1 MSDDTADLS
10 SVIALSNKGNELVMK
25 GHNARAAEK
34 FRLAADEAEKALRFP
49 DCLVT
54 CALRFQ
60 QLDSL
65 VSHAMLSV
73 VKPADADDAL
83 REALLRLLPSAVAV
97 LERRKA
103 AGTLL
108 PGRCRPVEETYHMA
122 EKLHAMEIQGST
134 RASFAETAAEL
145 RRPLR
150 GRRNIRARRRV
161 CGVHGSQS
169 DPGAAGI

>member
-54 CALRFQ
+54 CALRF
-60 QLDSL
+60 
-65 VSHAMLSV
+65 
-73 VKPADADDAL
+73 
-83 REALLRLLPSAVAV
+83 LPSAVAV